1 MDASN
6 GQVLLSFA
14 QAGLGVLYLP
24 ELIAKEALA
33 HRALAPVLQEFV
45 PTDTWLYMAYAQ
57 RRHNSAALRTMLD
70 FLASRLAPPAD

>member
-24 ELIAKEALA
+24 ELLAKEALA
-33 HRALAPVLQEFV
+33 HRALAPVLQEFA